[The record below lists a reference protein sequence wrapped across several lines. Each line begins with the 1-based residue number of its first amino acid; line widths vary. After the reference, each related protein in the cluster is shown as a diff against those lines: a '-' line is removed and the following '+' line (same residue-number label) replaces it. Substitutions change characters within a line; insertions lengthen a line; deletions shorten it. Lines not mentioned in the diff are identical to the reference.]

1 MWSDRNCQ
9 TRDSYWEKKIKVEKG
24 ASMSPTIVTLTVDQ
38 AMERRAAILAELQMQ
53 EEVLRDRAAKYQ
65 LDAAEI
71 VLFEELEDID
81 FLLGE

>member
-1 MWSDRNCQ
+1 
-9 TRDSYWEKKIKVEKG
+9 
-24 ASMSPTIVTLTVDQ
+24 MSPTIITLTVEQ
-38 AMERRAAILAELQMQ
+38 AVERREAILDELRLT

-65 LDAAEI
+65 LDADEM